1 MMAADL
7 ITLDPAVDVLLA
19 WRDDVL
25 SEDIPTFDGLVD
37 QACAALEAQAS

>member
-1 MMAADL
+1 MDIDL
-7 ITLDPAVDVLLA
+7 ATLDPAVDVLLA

-37 QACAALEAQAS
+37 QACAVLEVQAS